1 MPEDH
6 IQKQLEAMQTLVEL
20 SKERTKMSE
29 ERSKMSAQRS
39 YMNAERTLSVWIRT
53 ALSLMIFGIA
63 VDRFDLMMRE
73 MPVHALAVSPHYH
86 ALSTLSGS
94 LLVAFGIL
102 MAVST
107 GIRFLSFSRS
117 YRKQFPLPFHHQAI
131 LAPVFALLTALFGI
145 ALLIIMLSVH

>member
-1 MPEDH
+1 MPEDP

-29 ERSKMSAQRS
+29 DRSKMSAQRS

-63 VDRFDLMMRE
+63 IDRFDLMMRE
-73 MPVHALAVSPHYH
+73 MPVYSLAVSPHYH
-86 ALSTLSGS
+86 ALSTLSGA

-102 MAVST
+102 WQSPPAFV
-107 GIRFLSFSRS
+107 FSFSPEATGNNSPYPFTIRLS
-117 YRKQFPLPFHHQAI
+117 YRQY
-131 LAPVFALLTALFGI
+131 LL
-145 ALLIIMLSVH
+145 S